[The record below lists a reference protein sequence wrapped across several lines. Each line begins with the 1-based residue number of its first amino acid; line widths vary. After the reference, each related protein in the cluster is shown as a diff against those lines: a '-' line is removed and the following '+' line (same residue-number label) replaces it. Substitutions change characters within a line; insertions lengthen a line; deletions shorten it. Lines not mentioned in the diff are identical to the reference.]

1 MPRYLQLE
9 EVGIPAAQLFGERLK
24 QRRQALGLTQAQ
36 LFEQTGITAAY
47 VSFIER
53 GRANPTLDMM
63 VKLADAVG
71 AEAWEMIR
79 PTDEESTDPIQ
90 NG

>member
-9 EVGIPAAQLFGERLK
+9 EVGTPAAQLFGARLK
-24 QRRQALGLTQAQ
+24 ERRVALGYTQAQ

-47 VSFIER
+47 ISFIER

-63 VKLADAVG
+63 VKLAEAVG
-71 AEAWEMIR
+71 AEAWDMIR
-79 PTDEESTDPIQ
+79 PCEENSKTPPK
-90 NG
+90 

>member
-1 MPRYLQLE
+1 MPKHLE
-9 EVGIPAAQLFGERLK
+9 LEDFVQPAARLFGERLK
-24 QRRQALGLTQAQ
+24 NRRQALGLTQAQ

-47 VSFIER
+47 ISTIER

-71 AEAWEMIR
+71 SEAWEMIR
-79 PTDEESTDPIQ
+79 PSDAKPD
-90 NG
+90 